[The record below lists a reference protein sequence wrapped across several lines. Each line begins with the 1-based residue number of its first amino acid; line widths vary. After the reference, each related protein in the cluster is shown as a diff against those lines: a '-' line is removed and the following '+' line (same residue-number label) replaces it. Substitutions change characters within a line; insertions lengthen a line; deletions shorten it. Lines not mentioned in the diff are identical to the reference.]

1 MVHGIAL
8 QATDI
13 DGIVHHIPAAAGLA
27 GMLADIGAGRGEGIV
42 LADEPHGV
50 RKAARLDQGN
60 ITRDVHPGGT
70 HGYTGHRV
78 SQRTEAAVVEDMLLK
93 ILPKAPDTGENQ
105 VCGVNADGTVRRVH
119 NDLCGLLQM
128 PQHPQIGVSVQNLRE
143 HIGQLGQSDAAGNAF
158 AAGLRPAQV
167 Q

>member
-1 MVHGIAL
+1 MMENVL
-8 QATDI
+8 L
-13 DGIVHHIPAAAGLA
+13 IV
-27 GMLADIGAGRGEGIV
+27 V
-42 LADEPHGV
+42 
-50 RKAARLDQGN
+50 
-60 ITRDVHPGGT
+60 
-70 HGYTGHRV
+70 
-78 SQRTEAAVVEDMLLK
+78 
-93 ILPKAPDTGENQ
+93 PKALETHQDQ
-105 VCGVNADGTVRRVH
+105 LRRIYADGTVRRVH